1 MPTTRTVLTF
11 ENGQETSFGLLEVAM
26 HFTEERAQELL
37 FTNPPN
43 PGKIHDLIES
53 SWFVN
58 RPYAGILT
66 PVRDAAHGH
75 RYKLH
80 PLYETYMAEK
90 MRESE
95 ALYLRSRI
103 RRRFRAIVTLKLFV
117 NRWGRSFVERYYAP
131 GGRGMLKA
139 RQHFE
144 ESLRRM

>member
-11 ENGQETSFGLLEVAM
+11 ENGQETSFSWSSRM
-26 HFTEERAQELL
+26 KFTEERARELL
-37 FTNPPN
+37 FTNRPN
-43 PGKIHDLIES
+43 PGKIHDLIET

-58 RPYAGILT
+58 RPYAGILMS
-66 PVRDAAHGH
+66 VRDEAHGH

-80 PLYETYMAEK
+80 PLYEEYMTEK

-95 ALYLRSRI
+95 AMYLRSRI
-103 RRRFRAIVTLKLFV
+103 RRRFRAIVTLKRFV
-117 NRWGRSFVERYYAP
+117 HRWARDFIERYYAP

-139 RQHFE
+139 HQHFE